1 MRSKSDWPEEGELVV
16 CTVKSVVQN
25 GAYLNLVG
33 YDREGFVFI
42 GEIAA
47 GWVKNIRGHV
57 RVGQRVVGK
66 VTRVRKD
73 RKSVDYVNNVLAELD
88 GA

>member
-1 MRSKSDWPEEGELVV
+1 MGSKSEWPQEGELVV

-57 RVGQRVVGK
+57 RVGQRVVG
-66 VTRVRKD
+66 
-73 RKSVDYVNNVLAELD
+73 
-88 GA
+88 